1 MLSWNKMKKLCFVA
15 LLCSLFPLPAQA
27 CNPLNP
33 ICLFKMLLKATPG
46 FPVMDFVS
54 IPGIIP
60 HVPATLQKEGQAQL
74 KKLADKKMQELRGGV
89 PSASGIGGGS
99 SDKSVYPEL
108 DTPAEGE
115 PYPSL
120 AGFPDIDT
128 TDPEAVAKSIEVL
141 FVRPSYENSKELS
154 VHDRALMKYQAGMFR
169 YNNAIEIAGFL
180 AEFKNKFRSISAGGT
195 SKDEAQIKENM
206 SEAEAVEQAL
216 AANYEAAQM
225 EYQLNLLYNELLAAQ
240 LQLNMA
246 DKLANE
252 GIILDKPVLGAM

>member
-1 MLSWNKMKKLCFVA
+1 MLSWNKMKKLFLVA

-27 CNPLNP
+27 CIPLNP

-74 KKLADKKMQELRGGV
+74 KKLADKKMKEIRGDAETSPV
-89 PSASGIGGGS
+89 SR
-99 SDKSVYPEL
+99 DKANYPEL

-120 AGFPDIDT
+120 AGFPNIDT

-141 FVRPSYENSKELS
+141 FVRPAYENSEELS
-154 VHDRALMKYQAGMFR
+154 VHDKAIVKYQADMFK

-180 AEFKNKFRSISAGGT
+180 SAFQNKFKDISVYGEHVT
-195 SKDEAQIKENM
+195 NRLDEAKDFKK
-206 SEAEAVEQAL
+206 AL
-216 AANYEAAQM
+216 RANYEAAQM

-240 LQLNMA
+240 LQLDMA
-246 DKLANE
+246 NKLANE